1 MNSLIFMPLSLQF
14 KWCLKT
20 WLKILSTKGGNIGG
34 PNIINAM
41 SIVQNDQSLLYF
53 QLFLIHQSLLQC
65 LVINNAWDKDH
76 TSHPADLVWTCLS
89 QLYNYPSNLDFGMT
103 ILLQLGRNF
112 HFPDSLK
119 VIMCAANFYFLLL
132 TF

>member
-1 MNSLIFMPLSLQF
+1 MVFENVVEN
-14 KWCLKT
+14 
-20 WLKILSTKGGNIGG
+20 ILNKRGKYWGTKYNKR
-34 PNIINAM
+34 
-41 SIVQNDQSLLYF
+41 SVQNDLSLLYF

-65 LVINNAWDKDH
+65 LVINNAWDKDL

-89 QLYNYPSNLDFGMT
+89 QLYNYPFNWDFGMT
-103 ILLQLGRNF
+103 IMLQLGRNF